1 MAIVHDSPQ
10 ERSRLARALTSD
22 FCPWANRFVY
32 WLKEPVGWFVLA
44 LLTSCAIGLYFD
56 PVGWTIAG
64 ALALMISAGIAWPLV
79 AISAIRVEL
88 HPDVGAVHEGS
99 DCDMVVSVRNR
110 LPLPVWGL
118 VVEGYLDA
126 NPEQSE
132 DALPTAALA
141 SVPAW
146 CRGDYRIRVC
156 PELRGHYPL
165 ETPKV
170 ACSFPFAIWTARK
183 PMKDSSALT
192 VHPKTYPLAGESTF
206 SDRARAEVG
215 TGSRTGNDGDFVGLR
230 QYRLGDSIKQV
241 NWIATA
247 RTDSLMVTERGAP
260 ETAAVEI
267 WVDTKSIQGNS
278 QRERALEL
286 NRRMRIA
293 ASLIAS
299 LHKQKVPFRVQVGD
313 DAVRESHPNAT
324 VKSAFDLLAGVPQ
337 QGTPCRRW
345 QRGKT
350 TAWISV
356 SGRSDETAGR
366 TSGRSRGETMV
377 QLCNPK
383 GVSRS
388 GTMLRE
394 ARFAVSSDPASS
406 DLASSDL
413 PNALH
418 QFWRENGHGQ
428 AAA

>member
-10 ERSRLARALTSD
+10 ERSRLSRALTSD

-44 LLTSCAIGLYFD
+44 FLTSCLIGLYFD

-79 AISAIRVEL
+79 AISAIKVEL
-88 HPDVGAVHEGS
+88 HPDVDAVNEGS

-126 NPEQSE
+126 NPDDSE

-146 CRGDYRIRVC
+146 CRGDYRIRVS

-183 PMKDSSALT
+183 PMTDSSALT
-192 VHPKTYPLAGESTF
+192 VHPKVYPLAGESAF
-206 SDRARAEVG
+206 SDRARSEVG
-215 TGSRTGNDGDFVGLR
+215 TGSRKGNDGDFVGLR

-267 WVDTKSIQGNS
+267 WVDTQIIDGGS
-278 QRERALEL
+278 QRERVSEL
-286 NRRMRIA
+286 NDRMRVA

-299 LHKQKVPFRVQVGD
+299 LHKQNVPFRVQVGGEV
-313 DAVRESHPNAT
+313 VRESRSHAALI
-324 VKSAFDLLAGVPQ
+324 SAFDLLAGVPQ
-337 QGTPCRRW
+337 QGAPCRRW

-356 SGRSDETAGR
+356 SGCRDETSGR
-366 TSGRSRGETMV
+366 TSGHSNGETIV

-383 GVSRS
+383 GVLRS

-394 ARFAVSSDPASS
+394 ARFCVGS
-406 DLASSDL
+406 DLSD
-413 PNALH
+413 ALH
-418 QFWRENGHGQ
+418 QFWWENGHGQ